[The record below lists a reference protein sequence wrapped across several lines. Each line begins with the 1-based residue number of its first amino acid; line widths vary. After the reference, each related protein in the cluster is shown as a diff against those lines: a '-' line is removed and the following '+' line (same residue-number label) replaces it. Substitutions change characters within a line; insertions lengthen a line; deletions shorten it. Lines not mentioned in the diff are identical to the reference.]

1 MGLIKDPRYVNHRNQ
16 ALCAGIWEFLFFT
29 SIELENLL
37 CTICHMW
44 WIISLSESASY
55 FHWSVCSGPAKYHQD
70 VFIFGVDSPL
80 TLSAAFSVF
89 LPFLSLMLL
98 KFETPFILKP
108 QFTSPSSLESW
119 IELTSHLSLPLSP
132 PLSHT
137 HTHRYEYW
145 GFWPWYYLQLDWPHM
160 FWYGPLQPLSDVFS
174 LSFFVDFVCLFCVK
188 KPQEVSCCSNISNS
202 LCWNSL

>member
-137 HTHRYEYW
+137 HTRIGMNIGDSGHDITCNWIGPTCFGMAHYSPCR
-145 GFWPWYYLQLDWPHM
+145 M
-160 FWYGPLQPLSDVFS
+160 FFPCLSLWILSACSVWKS
-174 LSFFVDFVCLFCVK
+174 LRK
-188 KPQEVSCCSNISNS
+188 
-202 LCWNSL
+202 